1 MVICNILIEINNI
14 LIEINNIMTGSNNNT
29 FRKVCV
35 KPFGFDKMHMDKE
48 VIEDMLYQIIY

>member
-1 MVICNILIEINNI
+1 
-14 LIEINNIMTGSNNNT
+14 MTGSNNNT

-35 KPFGFDKMHMDKE
+35 KSFGFDKMHMDKE

>member
-1 MVICNILIEINNI
+1 
-14 LIEINNIMTGSNNNT
+14 MTDSNNNT

-48 VIEDMLYQIIY
+48 VIEDMLYQIIYQLNEKRKIHLQSFIQYS